1 MEKVCLELKFYPT
14 ASVVVLT
21 PQLVLAPVL
30 ALLLPVVMKVES
42 RRCPLL
48 LWGTEVVKVLVS
60 EGPGPR
66 WLGLVVVVAVI
77 ALMEVRGPAQSA

>member
-1 MEKVCLELKFYPT
+1 MGTVCLEIKSFQT
-14 ASVVVLT
+14 ASVVALA

-30 ALLLPVVMKVES
+30 ALVPPVVTKVES